1 MSDAVKKGDI
11 SSQKTDFDN
20 AINGLKIKAED
31 ITTNFNEKTVK
42 TPDPD
47 SSTDLVKTIITVYFI
62 FRKA

>member
-1 MSDAVKKGDI
+1 LSDAVKKGDI